1 MFSFFDRLL
10 LGKRKVSAS
19 EIKKNIRELIA
30 KCKYARFVAVVPG
43 IGGDES
49 VNTTRRENA
58 NINEETLYFHVFTN
72 QKR

>member
-1 MFSFFDRLL
+1 MKLSIVFSFSDRSL

-43 IGGDES
+43 IGGDEHY
-49 VNTTRRENA
+49 
-58 NINEETLYFHVFTN
+58 EERKCEH
-72 QKR
+72 